1 MIINYYY
8 LWFRKKSDSQSF
20 YQEIDA
26 NLSTPYFNHPIKHTG
41 LLNMSRNEFHSK
53 SKVIYE
59 GNQLYDFDSLLSKNR
74 VSTFNIDF
82 KGLQTKFNINPY
94 SLPQLVSFEVSSD
107 SYYHK
112 FSLEVALKDSFALKS
127 DTKLNG
133 REIIVSL
140 SK

>member
-1 MIINYYY
+1 
-8 LWFRKKSDSQSF
+8 
-20 YQEIDA
+20 
-26 NLSTPYFNHPIKHTG
+26 
-41 LLNMSRNEFHSK
+41 MSRNEFHSK

-59 GNQLYDFDSLLSKNR
+59 GNQLYDFDSLLSQNG
-74 VSTFNIDF
+74 VSTLDINF

-107 SYYHK
+107 NYYYK
-112 FSLEVALKDSFALKS
+112 SNLEVALKDSFVLKS

-140 SK
+140 LK